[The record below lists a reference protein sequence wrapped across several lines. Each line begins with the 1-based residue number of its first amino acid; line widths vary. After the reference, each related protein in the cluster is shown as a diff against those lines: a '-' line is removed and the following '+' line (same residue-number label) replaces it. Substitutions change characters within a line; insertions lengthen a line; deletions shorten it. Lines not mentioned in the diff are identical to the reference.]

1 MNNEVLQQD
10 LRLEISTKHILAL
23 ALPISASILVPQINY
38 FTNNIFLGKLGE
50 AELGAAGITGVYYL
64 IFGAIGYALNNGL
77 QSLIAHRAGENRP
90 EEIGK
95 IFAQGLRIAL
105 LISLFGIIVTY
116 IAAPYAIHHLLKNE
130 ATAKR
135 VIDFLLIRI
144 WGLPFLYLYQMRNAL
159 LVGTNQSKFLVIG
172 TLAETLTNI
181 VLDYGLIFGFLGLP
195 KLGFN
200 GAAYASI
207 IAECIGML
215 VVFAIIRSNSL
226 TQSFKI
232 FQHLK
237 FHKENTWLVV
247 KRSSPLIFQYAM
259 SIISWEIFFILVERN
274 GKGIIDLAISNS
286 MRNIFGLFGVF
297 TWAFAATSSTMVSNI
312 IGQKRDNEVEKLIG
326 NIVKISTGVSL
337 VVFLLLNIF
346 PYSFLRIFSMNELF
360 ITEAI
365 PVLRVVSLAL
375 VLMSFSTIWLNAVVG
390 TGKTKINLLIECFT
404 VALYLVYIYVVMEVK
419 HLSIAWGWGSEWLYW
434 TSTFLLS
441 YWFIKKGKWKRAV

>member
-1 MNNEVLQQD
+1 MNNEVMQQD

-77 QSLIAHRAGENRP
+77 QSLIAHKAGENRP

-105 LISLFGIIVTY
+105 LISLFGIIITY
-116 IAAPYAIHHLLKNE
+116 IAAPYAIHHVLKNE
-130 ATAKR
+130 ATANR

-172 TLAETLTNI
+172 TLAETITNI
-181 VLDYGLIFGFLGLP
+181 VLDYVLIFGFLGFP

-207 IAECIGML
+207 IAEFVGMI
-215 VVFAIIRSNSL
+215 VVFAIISSNSL

-237 FHKENTWLVV
+237 FHKENTLLVI

-312 IGQKRDNEVEKLIG
+312 IGQKREDEVEKLIL
-326 NIVKISTGVSL
+326 NIVKISTGISIIVFILSSL
-337 VVFLLLNIF
+337 IL
-346 PYSFLRIFSMNELF
+346 
-360 ITEAI
+360 
-365 PVLRVVSLAL
+365 
-375 VLMSFSTIWLNAVVG
+375 
-390 TGKTKINLLIECFT
+390 
-404 VALYLVYIYVVMEVK
+404 
-419 HLSIAWGWGSEWLYW
+419 
-434 TSTFLLS
+434 
-441 YWFIKKGKWKRAV
+441 

>member
-1 MNNEVLQQD
+1 
-10 LRLEISTKHILAL
+10 
-23 ALPISASILVPQINY
+23 
-38 FTNNIFLGKLGE
+38 
-50 AELGAAGITGVYYL
+50 
-64 IFGAIGYALNNGL
+64 
-77 QSLIAHRAGENRP
+77 
-90 EEIGK
+90 
-95 IFAQGLRIAL
+95 
-105 LISLFGIIVTY
+105 
-116 IAAPYAIHHLLKNE
+116 
-130 ATAKR
+130 
-135 VIDFLLIRI
+135 
-144 WGLPFLYLYQMRNAL
+144 
-159 LVGTNQSKFLVIG
+159 
-172 TLAETLTNI
+172 
-181 VLDYGLIFGFLGLP
+181 
-195 KLGFN
+195 
-200 GAAYASI
+200 
-207 IAECIGML
+207 
-215 VVFAIIRSNSL
+215 
-226 TQSFKI
+226 
-232 FQHLK
+232 
-237 FHKENTWLVV
+237 
-247 KRSSPLIFQYAM
+247 M

-337 VVFLLLNIF
+337 VVFILLNIF

-390 TGKTKINLLIECFT
+390 TGKTKINLLIECCT
-404 VALYLVYIYVVMEVK
+404 VVLYLIYVYVVMEVK